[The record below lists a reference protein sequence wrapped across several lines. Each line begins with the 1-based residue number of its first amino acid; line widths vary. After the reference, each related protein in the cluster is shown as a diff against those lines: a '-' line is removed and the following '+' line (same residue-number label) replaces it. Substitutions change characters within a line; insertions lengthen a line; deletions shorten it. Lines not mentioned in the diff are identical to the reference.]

1 MLERTR
7 RIPVPYLTGAGILVI
22 SLLLAG
28 VGYFAYQV
36 IGTTVLDELRSQ
48 QLQTTTAVSQQTENY
63 FNGLNVEIIGLSQQ
77 VSIRTT
83 QDVSFPVALTTIES
97 TVSNRGNTI
106 ISVTRFNGDGEPYYA
121 YPEEMNSLINMGG
134 AYPYDIPE
142 TLKLEADRR
151 VNVEIP
157 TQIYRVERI
166 DRPGTYSYLLI
177 APVITLNENTEFLV
191 YELNMDA
198 IFNETMDLAV
208 EDLHGSSTGQLWV
221 LDYDPVSNTY
231 LDLYSVRDAPSVD
244 TIRDAYGN
252 EELNTIDSAVAQTY
266 ITNRLGNEIEREA
279 ALVRAE
285 SINHPFVF
293 LMSRDQSEATDPVQD
308 ELRFITFGTIFAVAV
323 LMMVGFLGTRILVRE
338 TTERQQEAG
347 ARATARALLEVSR
360 VLNSTLDLDIVLNR
374 ILIELE
380 NLLPHFS
387 SSILLVGEDADEG
400 LSVAAHRGED
410 VEAHKRTF
418 TWEEARAARE
428 VVARGHA
435 VIINDTRY
443 DERWTSIEGEHEVR
457 SWLGLPLKVFNRTVG
472 VLNVND
478 LAADRF
484 SREDIDLGETFADQ
498 ASVALQN
505 ARLHQMEVKYI
516 EQELNIARNIQESLQ
531 PTAAPESDQL
541 EFAFESIAAQQVS
554 GDFFQIIP
562 LVDNQIAAF
571 VGDVSGK
578 GMPAAMVMAVVTTA
592 LRDEVS
598 RVRNPGK
605 LLGVLNERLID
616 RLKQN
621 NMNSALLP
629 VIYDPVTQH
638 ISVSNAGMGLPYVR
652 DVHGEWSEI
661 EIGGYPLGSS
671 ETANYGQRSVHFG
684 KDSLIVLYSD
694 GIIEA
699 QSPRGEFFGFER
711 LEKTLKELPKRVT
724 ADKAVKR
731 ILEAVNR
738 HLGDSAPQDDVTVMV
753 IRSIAEELA
762 PEPDV
767 PEDDEDLSEF
777 QSTKQSGSSTE
788 WQQKFLSRREA
799 LIESEGYAMPREN
812 VEVFLPSTL
821 GYEKVARDA
830 AEAIAREMGFS
841 NDRIED
847 LKTAVAEACM
857 NAIEHGNLEDR
868 STSVTVLLSAA
879 PDSLEI
885 RVQDR
890 GRQVIPNPLPPP
902 GGTDKSRGWGMFF
915 IQSLMDEVEFTE
927 LPEGGNLVKMTIF
940 LGTDEDDHED
950 EEDDIAE

>member
-1 MLERTR
+1 MSDRTR
-7 RIPVPYLTGAGILVI
+7 RIPVPLLTGTGILVI
-22 SLLLAG
+22 SILLAG
-28 VGYFAYQV
+28 IGYFAYQV
-36 IGTTVLDELRSQ
+36 IGQTVLEELRSQ

-83 QDVSFPVALTTIES
+83 QDVSFPVALTTIDGI
-97 TVSNRGNTI
+97 VRNRGNAIT
-106 ISVTRFNGDGEPYYA
+106 SVTRFNADGEPYYA
-121 YPEEMNSLINMGG
+121 YPQEMNSLITMGT
-134 AYPYDIPE
+134 YPYDIPD
-142 TLKLEADRR
+142 TLKEEANRR

-157 TQIYRVERI
+157 TGIHRVERA
-166 DRPGTYSYLLI
+166 DRPGNYSYLLI
-177 APVITLNENTEFLV
+177 APVLTLNENTEFLA

-198 IFNETMDLAV
+198 IFNETMGLAV

-221 LDYDPVSNTY
+221 LDYDPVTNTY

-244 TIRDAYGN
+244 TIRDAYSN
-252 EELNTIDSAVAQTY
+252 RDLDAIDSAVAQTY
-266 ITNRLGNEIEREA
+266 IHNRLGDDINREA
-279 ALVRAE
+279 ALVRSE

-293 LMSRDQSEATDPVQD
+293 LMSRDQSEATDPVRD
-308 ELRFITFGTIFAVAV
+308 ELRFITFGTVAAVAV
-323 LMMVGFLGTRILVRE
+323 LMVVGFLGTRILVRE
-338 TTERQQEAG
+338 TTQRQHEAG

-387 SSILLVGEDADEG
+387 SSILLVGEDTDDG

-410 VEAHKRTF
+410 AEAHQRTF

-435 VIINDTRY
+435 VIINDTRF
-443 DERWTSIEGEHEVR
+443 DERWTNIAGEYEVR

-472 VLNVND
+472 VLNVNA
-478 LAADRF
+478 LQADRF

-516 EQELNIARNIQESLQ
+516 AQELSIARNIQESLQ
-531 PTAAPESDQL
+531 PTVPPESADL
-541 EFAFESIAAQQVS
+541 EFAFKSIAAQQVS

-578 GMPAAMVMAVVTTA
+578 GMPAAMVMAVVSTA
-592 LRDEVS
+592 LRDEVT
-598 RVRNPGK
+598 RVRTPGK
-605 LLGVLNERLID
+605 LLGVLNERLYE

-638 ISVSNAGMGLPYVR
+638 LSISNAGMGLPYVR
-652 DVHGEWSEI
+652 DVHGEWNEI
-661 EIGGYPLGSS
+661 EIGGYPLGSA
-671 ETANYGQRSVHFG
+671 ETTNYGQRSVHFG
-684 KDSLIVLYSD
+684 KNSIIVLYSD

-699 QSPRGEFFGFER
+699 QSPRGDFFGFER
-711 LEKTLKELPKRVT
+711 LEKTLKELPKKIT
-724 ADKAVKR
+724 AEKAVDR

-738 HLGDSAPQDDVTVMV
+738 HLGDSPPQDDVTVMV

-762 PEPDV
+762 PEPEVDDDI
-767 PEDDEDLSEF
+767 PEV
-777 QSTKQSGSSTE
+777 QSSKQSGSSEE
-788 WQQKFLSRREA
+788 WQQKFLSRRETQF
-799 LIESEGYAMPREN
+799 ESEGYAMPREN

-841 NDRIED
+841 SDRIED

-857 NAIEHGNLEDR
+857 NAIEHGNMEDR
-868 STSVTVLLSAA
+868 ATSVTVLLSAA
-879 PDSLEI
+879 TDSLEI

-902 GGTDKSRGWGMFF
+902 GGTDQSRGWGMFF

-940 LGTDEDDHED
+940 LGKDQDEDEDDID
-950 EEDDIAE
+950 E

>member
-1 MLERTR
+1 MEARTR
-7 RIPVPYLTGAGILVI
+7 RIPVPLLTGTGILVI

-28 VGYFAYQV
+28 IGYFAFQV
-36 IGTTVLDELRSQ
+36 IGQTVLDDLRSQ

-83 QDVSFPVALTTIES
+83 QDVSFPVALTTIEN
-97 TVSNRGNTI
+97 TVINRGSVI
-106 ISVTRFNGDGEPYYA
+106 ISVTRFDGDGNPYYA
-121 YPEEMNSLINMGG
+121 YPEEINGLINMGT
-134 AYPYDIPE
+134 YPYDIPQS
-142 TLKLEADRR
+142 LKDEADRR
-151 VNVEIP
+151 VDIEI
-157 TQIYRVERI
+157 QSRIHRVERL
-166 DRPGTYSYLLI
+166 DRPGDYSYLLI

-221 LDYDPVSNTY
+221 LDYDPVTETY

-244 TIRDAYGN
+244 TIRDAYN
-252 EELNTIDSAVAQTY
+252 NVDLDAIDSAVAQTY
-266 ITNRLGNEIEREA
+266 IHNRLGNEIDREA
-279 ALVRAE
+279 ALVRSE
-285 SINHPFVF
+285 SINYPFVF
-293 LMSRDQSEATDPVQD
+293 LMSRDQSEATDPVRD
-308 ELRFITFGTIFAVAV
+308 ELRFITFGTIGALAV
-323 LMMVGFLGTRILVRE
+323 LMIVGFLGTRILVRE

-360 VLNSTLDLDIVLNR
+360 VLNSTLDLEIVLNR

-380 NLLPHFS
+380 NLLPYFS
-387 SSILLVGEDADEG
+387 SSILLIGEDTDDG

-410 VEAHKRTF
+410 AEAHQRTF
-418 TWEEARAARE
+418 TWEEAKAARE

-435 VIINDTRY
+435 VIINDTRL
-443 DERWTSIEGEHEVR
+443 DDRWTNIEGNQEIR
-457 SWLGLPLKVFNRTVG
+457 SWLGLPLKIFNRTVG
-472 VLNVND
+472 VLNVNV
-478 LAADRF
+478 LKADRF
-484 SREDIDLGETFADQ
+484 SREDIDLGEAFADQ
-498 ASVALQN
+498 ASIALQN

-516 EQELNIARNIQESLQ
+516 EQELTIARNIQESLQ
-531 PTAAPESDQL
+531 PTVAPESDQL

-562 LVDNQIAAF
+562 LVDNQLAAF

-592 LRDEVS
+592 LRDEVT
-598 RVRNPGK
+598 RVRTPGK
-605 LLGVLNERLID
+605 LLSVLNERLID

-629 VIYDPVTQH
+629 VVYDPSTQH
-638 ISVSNAGMGLPYVR
+638 LAISNAGMGLPYVR
-652 DVHGEWSEI
+652 DVHGEWTEI

-684 KDSLIVLYSD
+684 KNSMIVLYSD

-699 QSPRGEFFGFER
+699 QNPHGEFFGFDR
-711 LEKTLKELPKRVT
+711 LEKMLKELPKKIT
-724 ADKAVKR
+724 AEKAVKR

-738 HLGDSAPQDDVTVMV
+738 HLGDAPPQDDVTVMV

-762 PEPDV
+762 PVTEV
-767 PEDDEDLSEF
+767 EDNDGEDGEDLFEI
-777 QSTKQSGSSTE
+777 QSSKQSGSSEE
-788 WQQKFLSRREA
+788 WQQNFLSRREA
-799 LIESEGYAMPREN
+799 QIESEGYIMPREN

-830 AEAIAREMGFS
+830 AETIAREMGFS

-857 NAIEHGNLEDR
+857 NAIEHGNMEDR
-868 STSVTVLLSAA
+868 ATSVTVLLSAA
-879 PDSLEI
+879 SDSLEI
-885 RVQDR
+885 RIQDR
-890 GRQVIPNPLPPP
+890 GRQVIPNPLPLP
-902 GGTDKSRGWGMFF
+902 GGSDKSRGWGMFF

-940 LGTDEDDHED
+940 LGTDDEDA
-950 EEDDIAE
+950 DDIAE